1 MIKRD
6 MEILKQTISYNPDT
20 GAFRRS
26 GTSGTSSVGSRNK
39 GMLVIVV
46 RRNGFRTTHLAWR
59 VAVYLGTGYYPRES
73 DACNFKDGDRFNFA
87 LSNLEVLPM
96 GHDELTALEFAKDR
110 GLSYQMVLRMMKG
123 APSIR
128 RIIDGNHKLYYK
140 MADFKA
146 RCDTVYDAK
155 SEGTRL
161 FKRKRGVVHKHNKE
175 ALDFLRTFTLPPV
188 RWEWS
193 LR

>member
-1 MIKRD
+1 
-6 MEILKQTISYNPDT
+6 
-20 GAFRRS
+20 
-26 GTSGTSSVGSRNK
+26 
-39 GMLVIVV
+39 
-46 RRNGFRTTHLAWR
+46 
-59 VAVYLGTGYYPRES
+59 
-73 DACNFKDGDRFNFA
+73 
-87 LSNLEVLPM
+87 M
-96 GHDELTALEFAKDR
+96 GHDELTSLDFAKDR

-146 RCDTVYDAK
+146 RCGAVYGIK
-155 SEGTRL
+155 QERK
-161 FKRKRGVVHKHNKE
+161 KRVVVHKRNKDV
-175 ALDFLRTFTLPPV
+175 LDFLRTFTLPPV